1 MEITN
6 WLSSCF
12 KTGMWHKDN
21 CFLLIDDLH
30 LQKGKCEMNEHEFQS
45 TSQFSFSQ
53 GLSLLVEVATNPKQA
68 QEHKPLPLWGWLTH
82 YVWKFRVLRKFFGFF
97 RVS

>member
-21 CFLLIDDLH
+21 CFLLIDDLICRRANV
-30 LQKGKCEMNEHEFQS
+30 KEMNEYEFQLG
-45 TSQFSFSQ
+45 QFPGTVSF
-53 GLSLLVEVATNPKQA
+53 G
-68 QEHKPLPLWGWLTH
+68 
-82 YVWKFRVLRKFFGFF
+82 
-97 RVS
+97 

>member
-21 CFLLIDDLH
+21 CFLLIDLH
-30 LQKGKCEMNEHEFQS
+30 LQKGKCAMNEHEFQP
-45 TSQFSFSQ
+45 TSQFSGTVS
-53 GLSLLVEVATNPKQA
+53 
-68 QEHKPLPLWGWLTH
+68 
-82 YVWKFRVLRKFFGFF
+82 FG
-97 RVS
+97 